1 MNYKI
6 VITGPV
12 GSGKTTAVNSLTDK
26 DAALTDALV
35 SDSDQV
41 TKNRKKTT
49 TVAMDYDVIRL
60 DDDSLVHVYG
70 TPGQERFD
78 FMWEI
83 LSKGAHGVILL
94 LDNTRN
100 YPFRDLKYYTQR
112 FEKLIKSSR
121 LVLGIT
127 RSDIKQDPPLEAYQH
142 WLKTLKITADV
153 VMIDARNKD
162 DVTNLFYTLL
172 DIPQNKPLSSDKQ
185 TQSKD
190 VSPEQSQENTDS
202 KDTIVNTE
210 SMRSPSVDNKA
221 ASAPVVSNKIE
232 ESNAFEIDEQVKF
245 NENTLATVMKVDNV
259 TGTSL
264 SSSMGELLHS
274 TIKDEE
280 LNEFIAFL
288 SGIAPDIQNTLNRG
302 KINRI
307 MLRSPHDDNL
317 TVFVEDDQ
325 SLGVTSDRRKSVQAL
340 SQQIEDML
348 QWM

>member
-1 MNYKI
+1 MNYKV

-26 DAALTDALV
+26 DAALTDAIV
-35 SDSDQV
+35 SDSDQI
-41 TKNRKKTT
+41 TKQRKKTT

-60 DDDSLVHVYG
+60 NDDNLVHVYG

-112 FEKLIKSSR
+112 FGKLIKASR
-121 LVLGIT
+121 LIIGIT
-127 RSDIKQDPPLEAYQH
+127 RYDLKQNPPIQTYQQ
-142 WLKTLKITADV
+142 WLKTLNIEADV
-153 VMIDARNKD
+153 LVVDAREKN
-162 DVTNLFYTLL
+162 DVTKLFYTLL
-172 DIPQNKPLSSDKQ
+172 DIKNEEEIEAEASEQEITETERIDKSDKE
-185 TQSKD
+185 TSTHDTKHE
-190 VSPEQSQENTDS
+190 PIEENIEKEQSQPDNIVIETPPDEIAFNEKT
-202 KDTIVNTE
+202 VNTVLE
-210 SMRSPSVDNKA
+210 VNGVNGA
-221 ASAPVVSNKIE
+221 TLSN
-232 ESNAFEIDEQVKF
+232 SY
-245 NENTLATVMKVDNV
+245 
-259 TGTSL
+259 
-264 SSSMGELLHS
+264 GELLHS
-274 TIKDEE
+274 TIADEE

-288 SGIAPDIQNTLNRG
+288 SGITPDIENTLNRG

-317 TVFVEDDQ
+317 TVFVEKNE
-325 SLGVTSDRRKSVQAL
+325 SLGITSDRRKSVQAL